1 LREEK
6 CPTWFPAQFNNE
18 WNRTDLTFEF
28 CIKLFGQ
35 LEAVKRENLPKETA
49 RQWFIEFVRRGWTK
63 KMLMIR
69 YDALLSTKIFG
80 IEKLDFADWVKA
92 VPVMA
97 MDEVNLLVKQK
108 IDALIRRG
116 NYLRNQKVE
125 LTDEE
130 KESVEAAVAMDI
142 AFQYSNSKLDLIDNY
157 KKIRK
162 EEKLKELK
170 DG

>member
-1 LREEK
+1 
-6 CPTWFPAQFNNE
+6 
-18 WNRTDLTFEF
+18 
-28 CIKLFGQ
+28 
-35 LEAVKRENLPKETA
+35 
-49 RQWFIEFVRRGWTK
+49 
-63 KMLMIR
+63 MIR